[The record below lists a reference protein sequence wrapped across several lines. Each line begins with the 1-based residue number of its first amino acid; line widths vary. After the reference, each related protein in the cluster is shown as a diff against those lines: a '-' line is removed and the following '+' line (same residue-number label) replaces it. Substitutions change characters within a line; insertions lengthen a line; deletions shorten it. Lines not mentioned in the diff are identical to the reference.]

1 MKYLG
6 NYIEWK
12 NKLDIAT
19 ILFYNLHI
27 FLVVLIFLETD
38 WKICIKKFN
47 LNFEQIQQHRWNDLK
62 LFSICLNSR
71 VAWTKTNNAIISQL
85 IKRSRVI
92 RNINPSNY
100 SATRITLF
108 LISYYLE

>member
-27 FLVVLIFLETD
+27 FLVVLNFLETD

-47 LNFEQIQQHRWNDLK
+47 
-62 LFSICLNSR
+62 
-71 VAWTKTNNAIISQL
+71 
-85 IKRSRVI
+85 
-92 RNINPSNY
+92 
-100 SATRITLF
+100 
-108 LISYYLE
+108 